1 MSEINPY
8 KAPASPAE
16 QQEGVAVA
24 GLAVTTSMLGH
35 LRSTRPWV
43 RFLAVMGF
51 IGLGF
56 MLFAALMMVLISVIP
71 SMRTG
76 SFPGALLALVYLV
89 LAAVYLWPLLS
100 LHRFGRALTR
110 LLAEGSGEALE
121 GAFRQQFSF
130 WKAVGIL
137 TIVVIGLT
145 IAAVPIFAIIGV
157 ASRK

>member
-1 MSEINPY
+1 MSENNPY

-16 QQEGVAVA
+16 QQDGVAVA
-24 GLAVTTSMLGH
+24 GLAVTTTMLGH

-56 MLFAALMMVLISVIP
+56 MGFAALLMALMSFVP
-71 SMRTG
+71 SMRNS
-76 SFPGALLALVYLV
+76 SFPGAVMALVYLA
-89 LAAVYLWPLLS
+89 LGAVYLWPVLS

-110 LLAEGSGEALE
+110 LLAEGGGEALE

-130 WKAVGIL
+130 WKATGIL
-137 TIVVIGLT
+137 TIVTVGLT
-145 IAAVPIFAIIGV
+145 IVAVPVIAFLAA
-157 ASRK
+157 ASRR